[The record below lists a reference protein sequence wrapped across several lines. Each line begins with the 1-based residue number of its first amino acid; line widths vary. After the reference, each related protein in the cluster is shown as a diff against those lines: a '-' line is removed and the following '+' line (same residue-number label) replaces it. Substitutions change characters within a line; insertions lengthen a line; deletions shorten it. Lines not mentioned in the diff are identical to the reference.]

1 MRLGVGRQIEAVF
14 VGGHDIGEAVD
25 GLHHLSHA
33 LVAFAL
39 RSRHDLHGLSQSFVP
54 LNQFFKTFFE
64 GHSIPGSFL
73 MIAAP
78 ELRDV
83 FSIHGE

>member
-1 MRLGVGRQIEAVF
+1 
-14 VGGHDIGEAVD
+14 
-25 GLHHLSHA
+25 
-33 LVAFAL
+33 
-39 RSRHDLHGLSQSFVP
+39 LSQSFVP